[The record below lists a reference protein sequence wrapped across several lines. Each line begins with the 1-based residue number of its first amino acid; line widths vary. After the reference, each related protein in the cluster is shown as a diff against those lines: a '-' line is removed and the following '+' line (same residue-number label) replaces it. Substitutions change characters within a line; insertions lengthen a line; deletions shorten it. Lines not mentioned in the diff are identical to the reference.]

1 MKASRVPWTAFHSK
15 TRQDYMGRFGGYGRF
30 GGGIGQLV
38 FVLIP
43 PAPQD
48 GPWAELSD

>member
-30 GGGIGQLV
+30 GGDRSIG
-38 FVLIP
+38 FCAHP
-43 PAPQD
+43 PPPKMVH
-48 GPWAELSD
+48 GLN